1 MNGKILWYHLQN
13 NSGSLQEETIVA
25 WASFKLLLTEY
36 LIINSIFQIQ
46 FQLEAIGQLKNMMI
60 FQYC

>member
-13 NSGSLQEETIVA
+13 NSGSLQKETIVA

-36 LIINSIFQIQ
+36 LIINSIFPIQ
-46 FQLEAIGQLKNMMI
+46 SQLQAIRLLK
-60 FQYC
+60 